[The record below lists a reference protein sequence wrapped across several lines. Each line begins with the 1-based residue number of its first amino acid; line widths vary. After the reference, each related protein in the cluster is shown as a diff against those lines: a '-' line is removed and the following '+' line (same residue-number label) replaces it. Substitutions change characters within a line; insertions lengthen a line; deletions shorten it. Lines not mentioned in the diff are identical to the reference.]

1 MKSLPGRLF
10 IIFFVCSS
18 LFVTAQSDQCVY
30 WPAPCPHQTEIS
42 NARDWTVAKSNG
54 RLPREM
60 LFEEMLKSKT
70 DKIVNDIAQKNHWHV
85 YEFNESSFNT
95 PLATNEKGIIDTVP
109 FEKRPPHLYVI
120 SYIFITDQ
128 SKMKQWIDWLEDFR
142 GRSTKAFTEI
152 SKPSEPDEDE
162 KKYFDSAMY
171 YTNLRIKYMQDHQ
184 DEYTKALKANDE
196 KYLNKYEAQSEAFNK
211 KSDEFI
217 NRYNKRQ
224 KEANAGPEEEL
235 KQFQAEET
243 NKNIFYRDASTLLIK
258 FSFNE
263 SRTGSGI
270 TDPTNFKNVQPQ
282 QHLNISA
289 FQLSAITHNPLP
301 AEHITTEE
309 SKGIADFDFEHPTDV
324 GLVLVDGWNLQPDNS
339 FGFYYA
345 QYAKSST
352 SSGYKTKKSIT
363 TDHLRTLALHI
374 EGKNDY
380 VKNLMQQINL
390 QELKDIIVL

>member
-1 MKSLPGRLF
+1 MKLSYLLL
-10 IIFFVCSS
+10 IILCVFSA
-18 LFVTAQSDQCVY
+18 LIVTAQSDQCEY

-54 RLPREM
+54 RLPKEM

-70 DKIVNDIAQKNHWHV
+70 DKIVNDIAQKNRWQV

-95 PLATNEKGIIDTVP
+95 PLATNEKGIVDTVP
-109 FEKRPPHLYVI
+109 FEKRPPHLYII
-120 SYIFITDQ
+120 SYIFITDP
-128 SKMKQWIDWLEDFR
+128 SMMRQWINWLEDFR
-142 GRSTKAFTEI
+142 GRSTKAFTEM
-152 SKPSEPDEDE
+152 SEPSEPDEDE

-171 YTNLRIKYMQDHQ
+171 YTNLRLKYMQDHQ
-184 DEYTKALKANDE
+184 DEYTKALKSNDE
-196 KYLNKYEAQSEAFNK
+196 KYLDKYEAQSEAFTK

-217 NRYNKRQ
+217 NRYNQRQ
-224 KEANAGPEEEL
+224 KEAHAGPEEEL
-235 KQFQAEET
+235 RQFQAEET
-243 NKNIFYRDASTLLIK
+243 KKNIFYRDASTLLIK

-263 SRTGSGI
+263 SQAGSGI
-270 TDPTNFKNVQPQ
+270 VDPTNSKNVQPQ

-301 AEHITTEE
+301 AEHVTTEE

-324 GLVLVDGWNLQPDNS
+324 GLVLVDGWNLRQDNS

-345 QYAKSST
+345 QYAKSTT